1 MFIDKTMVD
10 GMMSIKSIALFVIVV
25 VIVVMDGGLDFGRV
39 MVMMWGKAMRKYND
53 TRDDQQPL
61 FTP

>member
-1 MFIDKTMVD
+1 
-10 GMMSIKSIALFVIVV
+10 MMSIKSIALFVIVV